1 MSYLQLP
8 RLVFAGRFQADVST
22 VNNDPRHFD
31 NATFE
36 ERFQEF
42 GTRYQMN
49 GWWNPVGTGIF
60 RLSDCKITGLEGP
73 DGPVLDHASSCVVG
87 NSPDQPSAKLVDID
101 PDWQLASSIFG
112 QVITLADPQ
121 GNVVMQGNYQPNPF
135 RDLWFSRTSGQP
147 GDSAAS
153 AMFQSVLT
161 DVKWNL
167 DAIDSPFL
175 RQLQRISEEQGDIL
189 SIRLTTFAFSGN
201 NKSPQFSYGTVLGA
215 IGPAYADQPRSFVM
229 GRRFM
234 PQGGGVIT
242 NATPGPTVSV
252 KDNITCFPAI
262 LDDSGKI
269 PSLHLDLSNALPLDK
284 NFQVI
289 NPGDLRLAVV
299 VGPSPS
305 EGSRVTAADYIS
317 IGSIDFNQDAF
328 MRSGIQSF
336 ELTPGAFQTVVSA
349 PLALIQ
355 VDPSSAQG
363 EGAIIIM
370 ESPSGLEIRVEDFV
384 VRLDPNDPDR
394 NSFATTV
401 YAAQWGQPL
410 PAAALPG
417 SGEIAA
423 PQQISLTPFAPVADE
438 GDCPPSSPAS
448 ATPKAPVPVTNTPP
462 GEVIADFS
470 PKLDGFQIGTIT
482 LTGPSEFG
490 KPRQYFDGQIYNFS
504 YNFIGSEAVVQQQF
518 DCFAI
523 LVFSTF
529 NAAADP
535 SWEEVQPILQ
545 QYANLYPVMSKGLF
559 DFSQKTVAD
568 AHADTLYAVFS
579 NNNFNDPDYMP
590 VTRDMSS
597 SKRQALTAYFDK
609 ARQQLRTP
617 HDFQQKFAA
626 RCPFGFG
633 KKA

>member
-31 NATFE
+31 NSTFDPS
-36 ERFQEF
+36 FQDF
-42 GTRYQMN
+42 QADGQFK

-60 RLSDCKITGLEGP
+60 RLSDCKVTGLEGP
-73 DGPVLDHASSCVVG
+73 DGPVLDHASSCAVG

-121 GNVVMQGNYQPNPF
+121 GNIVMQGNYQPNPF
-135 RDLWFSRTSGQP
+135 RDLWFTRAANQP

-153 AMFQSVLT
+153 AVFQSVLT
-161 DVKWNL
+161 DVQWNL
-167 DAIDSPFL
+167 NVIDSPFL
-175 RQLQRISEEQGDIL
+175 RQLQQISEEQGNIL
-189 SIRLTTFAFSGN
+189 SIRLTTFAFNGN

-215 IGPAYADQPRSFVM
+215 IGPAYATEPRSFIL

-234 PQGGGVIT
+234 PQGNGVMT
-242 NATPGPTVSV
+242 NATPPGVTASAN
-252 KDNITCFPAI
+252 NITCFPAI
-262 LDDSGKI
+262 LDDGGKV
-269 PSLHLDLSNALPLDK
+269 PTLHLDLSNALPLDQ

-289 NPGDLRLAVV
+289 NLGDLQLAVV
-299 VGPSPS
+299 TNPSAR
-305 EGSRVTAADYIS
+305 EGSLVTAADYVS
-317 IGSIDFNQDAF
+317 IGAIDFDQAAF

-336 ELTPGAFQTVVSA
+336 RVNPTAFQSVPSA

-355 VDPSSAQG
+355 ADPSSGQG
-363 EGAIIIM
+363 EGTIMIM
-370 ESPSGLEIRVEDFV
+370 ESPNGLEIRVEDFV
-384 VRLDPNDPDR
+384 VRLDPNDPAR

-410 PAAALPG
+410 QAVPDRIRLMNFG
-417 SGEIAA
+417 
-423 PQQISLTPFAPVADE
+423 PVSDS
-438 GDCPPSSPAS
+438 GDCPPSIPAETTPQATIPTNNLPS
-448 ATPKAPVPVTNTPP
+448 AVVGFQYHPAEST
-462 GEVIADFS
+462 
-470 PKLDGFQIGTIT
+470 GFQIGTIT
-482 LTGPSEFG
+482 LVGPSEFG
-490 KPRQYFDGQIYNFS
+490 APRSYIDGQIYNIS
-504 YNFIGSEAVVQQQF
+504 YNFTGNDAVVQQQF

-523 LVFSTF
+523 LVFSTYT
-529 NAAADP
+529 ASADP

-559 DFSQKTVAD
+559 DFSQRTVAD
-568 AHADTLYAVFS
+568 AQADTLYAVFS

-609 ARQQLRTP
+609 ARQALRTP
-617 HDFQQKFAA
+617 HDFQQRFAA

-633 KKA
+633 KKG